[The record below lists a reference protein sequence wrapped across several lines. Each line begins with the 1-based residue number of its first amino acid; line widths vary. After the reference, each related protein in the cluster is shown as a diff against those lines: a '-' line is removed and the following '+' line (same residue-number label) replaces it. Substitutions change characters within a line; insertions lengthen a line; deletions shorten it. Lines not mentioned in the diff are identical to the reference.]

1 MNDSPSNT
9 KKNPRQK
16 NPSTN
21 AGHGHAGLLRQ
32 KAVASVAMVV
42 PEVEIDWERLHY
54 RVAVVLE
61 AKKLAGQ

>member
-1 MNDSPSNT
+1 
-9 KKNPRQK
+9 
-16 NPSTN
+16 
-21 AGHGHAGLLRQ
+21 
-32 KAVASVAMVV
+32 MVV